1 MSRDEAE
8 GWQGQ
13 SPAALDWPRVRDA
26 LRGGHIGGAGAAF
39 IYLDNTPSTNTY
51 ARELAGQKLPG
62 GSVVVADDQTAGR
75 GRLGRG
81 WSVPPRT
88 GLTFSVAFRPPTA
101 DGAFGNGL
109 IMAAALALYDL
120 IHDDLGLSPQ
130 LKWPNDLLL
139 AGRKVSGILVEASGA
154 VGGGDSLYI
163 VGIGVNVNAAPPA
176 LEQRATCLAAALGRP
191 LDRAAVLIALLRR
204 LDATRAHL
212 QRQPSAVWQR
222 WRSTLST
229 LDQDVRVG
237 LPGGGGVSGRAEDVA
252 PSGALL
258 VRDAAGHLHTLHAG
272 DITLSPPG

>member
-1 MSRDEAE
+1 MDDLKGQPA
-8 GWQGQ
+8 QG
-13 SPAALDWPRVRDA
+13 PTAALDWPRVRDA
-26 LRGGHIGGAGAAF
+26 LRGGHIGGTGAAF

-51 ARELAGQKLPG
+51 ARGLAREDLPAD
-62 GSVVVADDQTAGR
+62 SVVVADDQTAGR

-88 GLTFSVAFRPPTA
+88 GLTFSVALRPPAA
-101 DGAFGNGL
+101 DSPFGNGL

-120 IHDDLGLSPQ
+120 IHDDLGLRPQ

-139 AGRKVSGILVEASGA
+139 ANRKVSGILVEASGA
-154 VGGGDSLYI
+154 VRSGDSLYI
-163 VGIGVNVNAAPPA
+163 VGIGLNVNAAPPA
-176 LEQRATCLAAALGRP
+176 LEQRATCLAAALGQP

-204 LDATRAHL
+204 LDTTLADL
-212 QRQPSAVWQR
+212 VRQPEAIWQR

-229 LDQDVRVG
+229 LGQDVRVG
-237 LPGGGGVSGRAEDVA
+237 LPGGGAVSGRAEDVA

-272 DITLSPPG
+272 DVTLSIPG